1 MAVGLS
7 LNALAGISK
16 TLSKA
21 ILLLYEQ
28 NNALLFSSEKI
39 RCVKRRYMDQ
49 PQTFEFKR
57 VSMVPASL
65 ESGLDKAEP
74 FMI

>member
-1 MAVGLS
+1 MS
-7 LNALAGISK
+7 RK
-16 TLSKA
+16 
-21 ILLLYEQ
+21 Q

-39 RCVKRRYMDQ
+39 RRVKRRRMDQ
-49 PQTFEFKR
+49 PQTKPEFKR